1 MAIKKPAKKRR
12 KKKLDFTCDNPGR
25 PFGLKT
31 LRDMLEHTP
40 GFATFFFPVLKDAMN
55 SNVDAIR
62 CVNSYLAPTDQE
74 LQDLGI
80 AASEWDT
87 LKRCT
92 DSGLLAIAKA
102 QIS

>member
-1 MAIKKPAKKRR
+1 MSADETTKPGVWGCPNPNGKPYTLWQLVALLKRDRTLAQFFLDLSKRAEGNDPAAI
-12 KKKLDFTCDNPGR
+12 D
-25 PFGLKT
+25 
-31 LRDMLEHTP
+31 
-40 GFATFFFPVLKDAMN
+40 
-55 SNVDAIR
+55 

-80 AASEWDT
+80 AASEWVT

-92 DSGLLAIAKA
+92 DSGVLAIAKA